1 MLIPAH
7 ARQRRGASETA
18 APVPSGV
25 IKLDHAAPRP
35 TFAAGPT
42 PPLDLAAVETAQLL
56 VRELLHD
63 LRQPLTSMNMNVQ
76 SAVRL
81 LRSET
86 PQREAAVEA
95 LSDCLSVE
103 LDVVHLLSRTLQR
116 FAALMNPAV
125 LVPLNEMV
133 RDVVATVCTFEANWQ
148 KRLLVHLA
156 EPSPLIPGEAW
167 RIRLALV
174 GFVRRA
180 LIQLDEQRCVVP
192 LTLETGTS
200 QGHAEIVV
208 RCFRGPV
215 FEPSMEGLI
224 DFVEALTR
232 RVGGTV
238 TFDARDTEAIIVIS
252 LPTATLHDHSA
263 TGGTDGN

>member
-1 MLIPAH
+1 MK
-7 ARQRRGASETA
+7 
-18 APVPSGV
+18 V
-25 IKLDHAAPRP
+25 DHSALRP
-35 TFAAGPT
+35 LFAAGPT
-42 PPLDLAAVETAQLL
+42 PALDHAAVETAQLL
-56 VRELLHD
+56 VRELFHD
-63 LRQPLTSMNMNVQ
+63 LRQPLTSMNMNLQ
-76 SAVRL
+76 TAVRL

-86 PQREAAVEA
+86 PQRDAAVEA

-103 LDVVHLLSRTLQR
+103 LDVVQMLSRSLQR
-116 FAALMNPAV
+116 FAALMNPS
-125 LVPLNEMV
+125 LPVPLNEVV

-148 KRLLVHLA
+148 KRLLVHLT
-156 EPSPLIPGEAW
+156 EPSPLIPGEA
-167 RIRLALV
+167 RRLRLALV

-192 LTLETGTS
+192 LTLETGT
-200 QGHAEIVV
+200 GHGQAEIVV

-252 LPTATLHDHSA
+252 LPTATGQDHSA